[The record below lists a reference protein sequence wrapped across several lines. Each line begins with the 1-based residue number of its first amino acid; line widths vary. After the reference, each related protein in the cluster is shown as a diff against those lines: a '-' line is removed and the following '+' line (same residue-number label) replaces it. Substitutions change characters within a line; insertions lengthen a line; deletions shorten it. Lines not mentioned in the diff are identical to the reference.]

1 MANNGVVMNINPF
14 EILKNAQKIQE
25 QMSGF
30 QEKLGAITATGASGG
45 GLVEIEINGKLEV
58 IAVRIAP
65 EAVGDAEMLQDL
77 VMAAFTDGMTKVK
90 EAITV
95 EAAAM
100 TGGLIP
106 PGGLNLPGF
115 PGGVS

>member
-1 MANNGVVMNINPF
+1 MNINPF
-14 EILKNAQKIQE
+14 DILKNAQKLQE

-30 QEKLGAITATGASGG
+30 QEKLGVITATGAAGG
-45 GLVEIEINGKLEV
+45 GLVEIDVNGKLEV

-65 EAVGDAEMLQDL
+65 QAMEGADVEMLQDL
-77 VMAAFTDGMTKVK
+77 IMAAFTDGLAKVK
-90 EAITV
+90 ERISG

-106 PGGLNLPGF
+106 PGGLNIPGF
-115 PGGVS
+115 PGVG